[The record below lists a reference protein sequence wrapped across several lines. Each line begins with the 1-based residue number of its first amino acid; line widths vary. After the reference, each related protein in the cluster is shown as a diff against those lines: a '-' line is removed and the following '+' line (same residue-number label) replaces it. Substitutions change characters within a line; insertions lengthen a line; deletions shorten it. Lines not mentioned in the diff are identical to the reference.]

1 MLTGRGQHQ
10 TFLDR
15 AYYFASAAGPNVHAR
30 SRELHAMGFEPH
42 VGVKVKHDDA
52 FAKTMKAEG
61 LTVISRPK
69 PIDILLA
76 TRMLEDCMSDNFDRC
91 IFVAGDEDY
100 VPLVKAVRRRGKQV
114 WIVAIERYLS
124 KTGAMRLACDRFI
137 SYDPVLAAR
146 PLP

>member
-1 MLTGRGQHQ
+1 
-10 TFLDR
+10 
-15 AYYFASAAGPNVHAR
+15 
-30 SRELHAMGFEPH
+30 MGFTPH
-42 VGVKVKHDDA
+42 VGLKVKRDDT

-69 PIDILLA
+69 PMDILLA

-100 VPLVKAVRRRGKQV
+100 VPLVEAVRRRGKQV

-124 KTGAMRLACDRFI
+124 KTGTMRLACDRFI
-137 SYDPVLAAR
+137 SYDPVLAIR